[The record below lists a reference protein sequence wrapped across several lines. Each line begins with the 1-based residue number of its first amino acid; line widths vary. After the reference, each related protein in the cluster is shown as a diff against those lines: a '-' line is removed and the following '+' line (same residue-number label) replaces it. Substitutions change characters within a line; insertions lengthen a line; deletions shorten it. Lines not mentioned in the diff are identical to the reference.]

1 MKLTQNRLKQII
13 AEELQ
18 RVNEEDEPTAPEPEG
33 GEQQKQ
39 TVSKLRVAL
48 KQLAADS
55 SKFKGIDSAEAT
67 QIADIINRVLAK
79 AQGESAA
86 SVFKRLSTALSRL
99 KI

>member
-1 MKLTQNRLKQII
+1 M
-13 AEELQ
+13 
-18 RVNEEDEPTAPEPEG
+18 
-33 GEQQKQ
+33 
-39 TVSKLRVAL
+39 AL

-86 SVFKRLSTALSRL
+86 SVFKRLSVALSRL